1 MMEYKVFDNQTWFDI
16 AIHIYGD
23 TSKAIDLAN
32 LNNQSV
38 TEDLI
43 AGQIISYQDL
53 EINKLVIHSM
63 GSNNSISAT
72 AIDQLTINVPVDYG
86 IGEMM
91 IESTFIAR

>member
-1 MMEYKVFDNQTWFDI
+1 MEYKVFDNQTWFDI

>member
-1 MMEYKVFDNQTWFDI
+1 MEYKVFDNQTWFDL

-86 IGEMM
+86 ISEMM
-91 IESTFIAR
+91 IESTFIVR

>member
-1 MMEYKVFDNQTWFDI
+1 MMEYKVFDNQTWFDL

-91 IESTFIAR
+91 IESTFIVR